1 MLFEAR
7 AREFQELR
15 GRLQIDLGAN
25 DVLMPEI
32 GRKPGELGVDVSTF
46 LRPCCQAVN
55 RERMPK
61 LIWARSDAPLRG
73 LNIEA
78 AQELANSVGR
88 RVGMKWRAVEANEQ
102 RFAIPLTT
110 IVKHPASIIDIEGKL

>member
-7 AREFQELR
+7 ACEFQELR
-15 GRLQIDLGAN
+15 RCLQIDLGAN
-25 DVLMPEI
+25 EVLVPEI
-32 GRKPGELGVDVSTF
+32 GRKPGELGVNVSTF
-46 LRPCCQAVN
+46 LRPSCQAVN

-61 LIWARSDAPLRG
+61 LIWARSDAPLRR

-88 RVGMKWRAVEANEQ
+88 RVGMEWRAVEANEQ
-102 RFAIPLTT
+102 RFAIPSTT
-110 IVKHPASIIDIEGKL
+110 IVKQSASIRT